1 MEYNQI
7 DRDKQENEMLISNMM
22 LFNKLKKAAM
32 VKNPATSTTTAPKKV
47 VVRRA
52 PITTNPTKPPSVIA
66 RLQPSSRLINNSTGT
81 ISTRAPHLLSS
92 SSTTATAAITTG
104 AATIST
110 TDDSDFVAAN
120 QSSVEDDLSPQA
132 SPTLCSSRI
141 DEQLT
146 EQPSFHGVFLKCKL
160 TLENFPRKF
169 FCSTENFPE
178 SKRAFIPNIYLKKKT
193 LPLQILI
200 KPRFHS
206 GKSQSKT
213 FINQSNSFSVENFD

>member
-1 MEYNQI
+1 
-7 DRDKQENEMLISNMM
+7 MLISNMM

-47 VVRRA
+47 VVRRV
-52 PITTNPTKPPSVIA
+52 PITTNLTKPPSVIA

-92 SSTTATAAITTG
+92 SSTTATAAITTD

-110 TDDSDFVAAN
+110 TDDSDFVVAN

-146 EQPSFHGVFLKCKL
+146 EQPSFHGVLIDSVRNYECLWQITSTHFKDKNMRQRAWLEISEALGQEGEYIFL
-160 TLENFPRKF
+160 
-169 FCSTENFPE
+169 
-178 SKRAFIPNIYLKKKT
+178 
-193 LPLQILI
+193 
-200 KPRFHS
+200 
-206 GKSQSKT
+206 
-213 FINQSNSFSVENFD
+213 